1 MNKFLTASICIF
13 LSALTVI
20 FAVSCGLFGDDGPP
34 GDDTTDGIAVTDVTT
49 ADTATDTADDT
60 TPPDT
65 TAPPETEP
73 PETEPPVTE
82 PPETEPPVTEP
93 PETEPPVTAPPVTE
107 PPETQPRPAVTTQS
121 TPKPPASLSIDFAAL
136 QKKNPDIYAWIDIP
150 GTRIS
155 YPVLQ
160 RVGDD
165 TYYHRRNDRGNY
177 DISGCLYTEATY
189 NGRDFND
196 PVTVIYGHNMRS
208 GVMFGTLRQEYSTL
222 EGIREHQEIV
232 IYLPGRELHYRVFAG
247 VRFDNRHILYSHDF
261 TNERTYRLFFRTITG
276 VRELGSAVDSDVS
289 VRYGETVIILS
300 TCTSTSDTSDQYRFL
315 VCAKLTEIVEK

>member
-1 MNKFLTASICIF
+1 MNKFLAISICIF
-13 LSALTVI
+13 LSALVVI
-20 FAVSCGLFGDDGPP
+20 CAVSCGFFGDGGPP
-34 GDDTTDGIAVTDVTT
+34 GDESTDGITT
-49 ADTATDTADDT
+49 PDMPAADDT
-60 TPPDT
+60 TAEVTAEDT
-65 TAPPETEP
+65 TEDTAEDITDD
-73 PETEPPVTE
+73 T
-82 PPETEPPVTEP
+82 
-93 PETEPPVTAPPVTE
+93 TAPPVTE
-107 PPETQPRPAVTTQS
+107 PPETMPPETEPPETTPPVTAPPETQPRPVVTTQS
-121 TPKPPASLSIDFAAL
+121 TPQPPKSLSIDFAAL

-165 TYYHRRNDRGNY
+165 TYYHRRNDRGTY
-177 DISGCLYTEATY
+177 DINGCLYTEATY

-208 GVMFGTLRQEYSTL
+208 GVMFGTLRQEYSSL
-222 EGIREHQEIV
+222 QGIRENSEIV

-247 VRFDNRHILYSHDF
+247 VKFDNRHILYSHDF

-289 VRYGETVIILS
+289 VSHGEKVIILS
-300 TCTSTSDTSDQYRFL
+300 TCTSTSDTSDQFRFL
-315 VCAKLTEIVEK
+315 VCAKLTEVVEK